1 MTIKMKL
8 LGGGLSISLLL
19 VAVLLITVVS
29 FGNLSGG
36 FSEVVS
42 KSATGVENSSTT
54 ANSITAANE
63 NLTQISGGMLAIVD
77 DIQKANMQVKVLERK
92 IKAVSTNLVDLTG
105 EVNDAAE
112 DLPEGDARYALED
125 VTDAVGDIE
134 EIMRREALI
143 SLSRTVQDMNA
154 FTRRIESQVGSI
166 RQLSEELGK
175 VKQLSSDVVTANSEI
190 QGLSSEF
197 GANIEVSRNI
207 VSAVVMVSLLV
218 VVGGAL
224 LITRLISR
232 PLREVIDVMEDI
244 AEGDGDLT
252 KRLSDQGHD
261 ELAQLGSAFNR
272 FVDKLQGIIQE
283 VNSTMRQFDQLV
295 VRSNEIA
302 DQTRI
307 GIESQTL
314 ESDQVATAV
323 TELSASAQEIAASGA
338 QAADAAK
345 QAEDQAF
352 SGKQVVSA
360 SLLEFEQLAQNVID
374 TVGRIQ
380 KLSADSENVGRV
392 VDVIQTI
399 AEQTN
404 LLALNAA
411 IEAARAGEQGR
422 GFAVVADE
430 VRTLATRT
438 QSSTVEIRGI
448 IEELQKGTKDAER
461 VMLEGKDRATAN
473 MQQTSLAEQALD
485 SISKMVTT
493 IKGQNEGIAKATDE
507 QTRVTEE
514 ITRSVVNI
522 NDVGKK
528 TTAGAEETAAANR
541 ELAQLS
547 SKLAGLLDHF
557 KV

>member
-1 MTIKMKL
+1 
-8 LGGGLSISLLL
+8 
-19 VAVLLITVVS
+19 
-29 FGNLSGG
+29 
-36 FSEVVS
+36 
-42 KSATGVENSSTT
+42 
-54 ANSITAANE
+54 
-63 NLTQISGGMLAIVD
+63 
-77 DIQKANMQVKVLERK
+77 
-92 IKAVSTNLVDLTG
+92 
-105 EVNDAAE
+105 
-112 DLPEGDARYALED
+112 
-125 VTDAVGDIE
+125 
-134 EIMRREALI
+134 
-143 SLSRTVQDMNA
+143 
-154 FTRRIESQVGSI
+154 
-166 RQLSEELGK
+166 
-175 VKQLSSDVVTANSEI
+175 
-190 QGLSSEF
+190 
-197 GANIEVSRNI
+197 
-207 VSAVVMVSLLV
+207 
-218 VVGGAL
+218 
-224 LITRLISR
+224 
-232 PLREVIDVMEDI
+232 
-244 AEGDGDLT
+244 
-252 KRLSDQGHD
+252 
-261 ELAQLGSAFNR
+261 
-272 FVDKLQGIIQE
+272 
-283 VNSTMRQFDQLV
+283 
-295 VRSNEIA
+295 
-302 DQTRI
+302 
-307 GIESQTL
+307 
-314 ESDQVATAV
+314 
-323 TELSASAQEIAASGA
+323 
-338 QAADAAK
+338 
-345 QAEDQAF
+345 
-352 SGKQVVSA
+352 VVSA

-493 IKGQNEGIAKATDE
+493 IKEQNEGIAKATDE
-507 QTRVTEE
+507 QTRVTDE

-522 NDVGKK
+522 NDVGK
-528 TTAGAEETAAANR
+528 TTAAGAEETAAANR

>member
-19 VAVLLITVVS
+19 VAVLLITLVS
-29 FGNLSGG
+29 FGNLNGG

-42 KSATGVENSSTT
+42 KSATGVENSNTT
-54 ANSITAANE
+54 ANSVTAANE

-92 IKAVSTNLVDLTG
+92 IKAISTNLVDLTD
-105 EVNDAAE
+105 EVSDAAA
-112 DLPEGDARYALED
+112 DLPDGDARYALED

-134 EIMRREALI
+134 EVMRREALI
-143 SLSRTVQDMNA
+143 SLSRTVQDMST

-175 VKQLSSDVVTANSEI
+175 VKQLSADVVTANSEI

-197 GANIEVSRNI
+197 GANIDVSRNI
-207 VSAVVMVSLLV
+207 VSAVIVVSLLV
-218 VVGGAL
+218 VIGGAL

-252 KRLSDQGHD
+252 KRLSDQGND
-261 ELAQLGSAFNR
+261 ELARLGNAFNR

-283 VNSTMRQFDQLV
+283 VTSTMRQFDQLV

-493 IKGQNEGIAKATDE
+493 IKEQNEGIAKATDE
-507 QTRVTEE
+507 QTRVTDE

-522 NDVGKK
+522 NDVGK
-528 TTAGAEETAAANR
+528 TTAAGAEETAAANR